1 MSRISLSLSR
11 LSCLAVITSVLSG
24 CGNPTGLGSP
34 IFANAIDTTT
44 LFSLRRS
51 PVPSPSAYDIVA
63 AAPTRLELGMQYDFA
78 FDFDSANVA
87 TILSAQLLGTLVESG
102 LRSTK
107 TPFDLITR
115 APLYGYVQDSLM
127 TVAVDDVFLAQ
138 SRRVR
143 DNCGFIGAFPRYGK
157 FRVIAIDVQAG
168 TITLETLVN
177 RNCGFRDLEPGIPV
191 K

>member
-11 LSCLAVITSVLSG
+11 LSRLAVITSVLSG
-24 CGNPTGLGSP
+24 CGDSTGLGNP
-34 IFANAIDTTT
+34 IFINAIDTTT
-44 LFSLRRS
+44 LFSLSRS

-63 AAPTRLELGMQYDFA
+63 AAPTRLELGLQYDFA

-87 TILSAQLLGTLVESG
+87 TILTAQLLGTLVESG

-107 TPFDLITR
+107 TSFDSIAR
-115 APLYGYVQDSLM
+115 APLDGYVQDSLM
-127 TVAVDDVFLAQ
+127 TLAVDDVFLAQ
-138 SRRVR
+138 SRRVS
-143 DNCGFIGAFPRYGK
+143 DNCGFLISFPRYGK